1 MENKFKDFKYLYG
14 PVFSRRLGFSLGVDV
29 VPFKTCTFDCV
40 YCQLGKTLKKI
51 LKRNKYID
59 LERFKIE
66 LKRKLNSEKKI
77 DFITFSGSGEPLLNS
92 QISKIL
98 KIIKKYSNKPCCLLT
113 NGSLFYLKKVRK
125 EVKDFDLI
133 IPSLDAPDEETF
145 IKINRPHEKLKFEKI
160 IEGLIELRKEFKGEI
175 WLEIMLIRDLNDS
188 NSHAQRFKKIISKIN
203 PDKIQINLPVRAP
216 AERWVKPP
224 LKKNISQFLKNLGLE
239 RAELIFQKKVPFQLG
254 IKKDTENK
262 ILNLLNRRPL
272 TFKELKMLF
281 NISSKKLERILL
293 FLLEKKLISKFKY
306 NKKIFYKGRR
316 LIEF

>member
-1 MENKFKDFKYLYG
+1 MDKFKYVFG
-14 PVFSRRLGFSLGVDV
+14 PVPSRRLGLSLGIDL
-29 VPFKTCTFDCV
+29 VPFKTCTFNCL
-40 YCQLGKTLKKI
+40 YCECGPTTNLTLLRKEYVPTEEVIK
-51 LKRNKYID
+51 
-59 LERFKIE
+59 E
-66 LKRKLNSEKKI
+66 LKQVLSTSP
-77 DFITFSGSGEPLLNS
+77 DLDWVTFSGSGEPLLNS

-133 IPSLDAPDEETF
+133 IPSLDASDEETF
-145 IKINRPHEKLKFEKI
+145 IKINRPHEKLKFEEI
-160 IEGLIELRKEFKGEI
+160 IGGLIELRREFKGEI

-188 NSHAQRFKKIISKIN
+188 SSHAQKFKKIISKIN

-239 RAELIFQKKVPFQLG
+239 KVELIFQKRVPFQLG
-254 IKKDTENK
+254 IKKYTENK

-272 TFKELKMLF
+272 TFKELEILF
-281 NISSKKLERILL
+281 DIDSKKLKRILQ